1 MKIKNPGMI
10 FLVPSQFLGN
20 SYPTQEGTRH
30 DILPSLTFKKNFES
44 HLLLKSHRTCWGL
57 NSKTHKK

>member
-30 DILPSLTFKKNFES
+30 NILPSLTFKKILS
-44 HLLLKSHRTCWGL
+44 LISYLKVIEHVGG
-57 NSKTHKK
+57 